1 MPYFIHKILT
11 QQVVLHISF
20 FPMTEL
26 EICHSSGKCINPYIM
41 EQIVRNTAKISMCKN
56 SFL

>member
-20 FPMTEL
+20 IARTEL
-26 EICHSSGKCINPYIM
+26 ELCHSSGKCINPYTM
-41 EQIVRNTAKISMCKN
+41 EQINAQT
-56 SFL
+56 